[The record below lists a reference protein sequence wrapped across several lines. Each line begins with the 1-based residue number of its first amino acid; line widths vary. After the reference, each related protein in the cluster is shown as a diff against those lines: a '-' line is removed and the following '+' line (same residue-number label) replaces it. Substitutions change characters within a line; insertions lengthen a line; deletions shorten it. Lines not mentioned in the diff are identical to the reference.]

1 MALVGVAW
9 LTLVVGLRWQ
19 LRTKVVAAFPGLAT
33 LAVALA
39 GAVAV
44 GDARQASARQAE
56 YDIPLMVARSRPSP
70 IRYRRQP
77 EEVVETSVAATP
89 SGGTKP
95 AALIGC

>member
-1 MALVGVAW
+1 MSAMALVGVAW

-44 GDARQASARQAE
+44 GDA
-56 YDIPLMVARSRPSP
+56 DKPLPDKLN
-70 IRYRRQP
+70 
-77 EEVVETSVAATP
+77 TTF
-89 SGGTKP
+89 
-95 AALIGC
+95 L